1 APPRS
6 GQEAP
11 QAPSASSMIRRMV
24 VMHRPHCGLQ
34 PRQPYTWPAVRGAAA
49 PATALRT
56 AWSERTL
63 HEQMIMKIARRTGTL
78 DRYGRGTTK
87 AKGKAKFTALLM

>member
-1 APPRS
+1 MA
-6 GQEAP
+6 

-24 VMHRPHCGLQ
+24 VAQRPHCGLQ

-49 PATALRT
+49 PDTAVRT

-63 HEQMIMKIARRTGTL
+63 HEQTIMGLHANGEPDTGSIGQRRVKSK
-78 DRYGRGTTK
+78 RK
-87 AKGKAKFTALLM
+87 SAV